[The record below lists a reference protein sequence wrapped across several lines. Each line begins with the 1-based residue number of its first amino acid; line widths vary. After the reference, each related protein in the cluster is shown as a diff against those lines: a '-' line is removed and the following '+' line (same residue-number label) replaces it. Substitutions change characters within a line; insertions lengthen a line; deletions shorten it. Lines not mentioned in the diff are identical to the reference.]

1 MWMQIL
7 KDFFAHWTS
16 LGNELA
22 LSRRLSDAQN
32 PRILHNQLIAMGRA
46 HTAMTVNAA
55 VVIMTAGVLIYYAM
69 GWTLSLIAGTLSN
82 VVMYAGY
89 RIYVKV
95 RSADLDDERS
105 YQTLYNYSR
114 QYNYIVILASIAWC
128 TMLYELWAMNTPETD
143 FMAAAIGVCMLA
155 IGTIMY
161 LSISG
166 AMMRWQI
173 CVTLGTVVS
182 PLLSNR
188 SIPWY
193 YYAGMTAAFLIFYR
207 TGSLLWRSF
216 IISSIKAQ
224 EFAEQQQIFFTSEA
238 TRLEILEQERAKASA
253 EKAAATEEGQK
264 QKTVDMQRLASEF
277 QGSVVSI
284 VDALSAAVGSV
295 GESAQQLAI
304 FGVQTRD
311 RTDNMADMAKRMSNA
326 IQSVATAT
334 KQLGS
339 SAHEISKQVEE
350 QVAASNSATTIS
362 LHSKNDIAGLARDAE
377 NIGVLAEMI
386 KNVAHHTNLLALNAT
401 IEAARAGEAG
411 QGFAV
416 VAQEVKSLATQSQGA
431 ISSVSE
437 SVIKIQDQVQTSVAT
452 VGSVADQINLVQAGA
467 GNIAIA
473 ITQQQAATHD
483 IYSHAENA
491 AQDATKVFDYSRE
504 VNLAAINVGEVAD
517 EMQQIMS
524 DLEQRTRALRQA
536 STEFLGQLNAA

>member
-1 MWMQIL
+1 MQIL

-32 PRILHNQLIAMGRA
+32 PRILHNQLVAMGRA
-46 HTAMTVNAA
+46 HTAMTVNAG
-55 VVIMTAGVLIYYAM
+55 VVIMTAGMLIYYAM
-69 GWTLSLIAGTLSN
+69 GWTLSLIAATASN

-89 RIYVKV
+89 RIYDKV
-95 RSADLDDERS
+95 RSADLEDEHC
-105 YQTLYNYSR
+105 YQTLSAYTR
-114 QYNYIVILASIAWC
+114 QFNYIVILAAIAWC
-128 TMLYELWAMNTPETD
+128 TVLYELWAINSPETD

-173 CVTLGTVVS
+173 CVTMGTIIA

-193 YYAGMTAAFLIFYR
+193 YYAGMSAAYLIFYR

-238 TRLEILEQERAKASA
+238 TRLQILEQERAKAMA
-253 EKAAATEEGQK
+253 EKAAAAEEGQK
-264 QKTVDMQRLASEF
+264 QRTHDMQRLASEF

-304 FGVQTRD
+304 IGVQTRD

-326 IQSVATAT
+326 IQSVAVAT

-377 NIGVLAEMI
+377 KIGALAEMI

-431 ISSVSE
+431 ISSVSD
-437 SVIKIQDQVQTSVAT
+437 SVIKIQDQVQTSVTT

-473 ITQQQAATHD
+473 ITQQQAATND

-517 EMQQIMS
+517 EMKQIMN
-524 DLEQRTRALRQA
+524 DLEHRTRALRQA